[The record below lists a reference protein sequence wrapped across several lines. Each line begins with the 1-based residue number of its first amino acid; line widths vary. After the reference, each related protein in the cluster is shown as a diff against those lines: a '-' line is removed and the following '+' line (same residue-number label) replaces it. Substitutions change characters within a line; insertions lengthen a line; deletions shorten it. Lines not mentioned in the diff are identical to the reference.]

1 MIKLSFYAGVEYNN
15 KLYFS
20 TYNHN
25 GLYEMDLIEKKIKLI
40 TVFKEKQMAM
50 IHRAAFL
57 YKNNAWFIPQCGE
70 YIAKV
75 DLDTLEIK
83 YFKYSYL
90 LKDENS
96 KSIYHAFIWGKKVGK
111 FLYLIPRSIDT
122 LVVINM
128 ETDEIREIHS
138 VINPQ
143 QEITMDGLVE
153 QDAVFIFFRK
163 AGYYRKIDLKTGNIF
178 DYDFGVGVCS
188 VTGHKDNLWI
198 LTEESKALIK
208 YDIKKRQINKKI
220 ELEGIEQYLGTV
232 ENDDKVIFLPFKADS
247 YLCLDME
254 SEKAFAE
261 EVKDIKMAEYYNK
274 LTVIDSDKR
283 KLVTLG
289 GLACIAEIYPD
300 GQIIYTKVEGEPDI
314 IFDGMLKYLKT
325 YEEWKDLY
333 ETFSESGL
341 ELQIGLEGY
350 LSFIMHMPSE
360 KNRINKL

>member
-1 MIKLSFYAGVEYNN
+1 MIKLSFFAGVEYNN

-20 TYNHN
+20 AYNHN
-25 GLYEMDLIEKKIKLI
+25 GLYEMDLIEKKIKLVM
-40 TVFKEKQMAM
+40 VFKEKQITML
-50 IHRAAFL
+50 HRAAFL
-57 YKNNAWFIPQCGE
+57 YKNNAWFIPQSGE

-75 DLDTLEIK
+75 NLNTFEIK
-83 YFKYSYL
+83 YLKFSYV

-96 KSIYHAFIWGKKVGK
+96 KNIYHAFVCGKKVGK

-128 ETDEIREIHS
+128 ETDEVREIRS

-153 QDAVFIFFRK
+153 KDDVFIFFKK
-163 AGYYRKIDLKTGNIF
+163 AGYYRKIDLKTENIS
-178 DYDFGVGVCS
+178 DYDLSVGVCS
-188 VTGHKDNLWI
+188 VVGHKENLWI

-208 YDIKKRQINKKI
+208 YDINKGQINNKI
-220 ELEGIEQYLGTV
+220 ELEGIDKYNGNI
-232 ENDDKVIFLPFKADS
+232 ENDDKVIFLPFKSDS

-289 GLACIAEIYPD
+289 GLACIAEIYPN

-360 KNRINKL
+360 KIG